1 MDSKS
6 SYLNLIPR
14 PPTPSWWTSQ
24 EVRLWN
30 ESNRQHFPV
39 RGAWL
44 DDPFL
49 GCWNWHGIFFSTNLA
64 PHNWKV
70 QNWQADFEFHCF
82 FVNPSISV
90 RFWEKLAKK
99 VPRKRQQ
106 KQWPSQAKL
115 LRERSGRRILEV
127 AWTSKLWRVMIGRLV
142 KWTNLTWPSG

>member
-30 ESNRQHFPV
+30 DQTASTFQFVVPDSMTLFWDVEIDTAF
-39 RGAWL
+39 
-44 DDPFL
+44 
-49 GCWNWHGIFFSTNLA
+49 FFSTNLA

-70 QNWQADFEFHCF
+70 QNWQADVEFHCF

-90 RFWEKLAKK
+90 SFWEKLAKK
-99 VPRKRQQ
+99 VPRKWQQ